1 MEMDDSAAAAF
12 ELLWHQE
19 YVRIVRT
26 AFLMTGSREDAID
39 LAQEAFAIAWRK
51 WRTVGGLERPGG
63 WLQVT
68 VGKLALNWLRRW
80 RLRRSVGHEPES
92 YVAEPEP
99 TDPQLAR
106 ALRSLPPA
114 QRAVIVL
121 RFYADQS
128 VEEVARGLGK
138 RPGTV
143 RALTSQGIAALR
155 RTLRES
161 EEVRDVG

>member
-1 MEMDDSAAAAF
+1 MEMDDQAAAAF
-12 ELLWHQE
+12 ELLWGKE

-26 AFLMTGSREDAID
+26 AFLMTGSREDAMD

-51 WRTVGGLERPGG
+51 WGTVGGLERPGG

-68 VGKLALNWLRRW
+68 VGKLALNWRRR
-80 RLRRSVGHEPES
+80 RLRRSLREEPES

-106 ALRSLPPA
+106 ALLSMPPA
-114 QRAVIVL
+114 QRAVVVL

-128 VEEVARGLGK
+128 IEEVAKGLGK
-138 RPGTV
+138 RPG
-143 RALTSQGIAALR
+143 R
-155 RTLRES
+155 S
-161 EEVRDVG
+161 EP